1 MAQNKFHCNHLIR
14 VLSIVEEGVGF
25 IKTRVV
31 ITISRFFF
39 FLFFSKYRVL
49 LKAALGFTHSS
60 QTKMARVQP
69 SASAEIITL
78 SSRIT

>member
-1 MAQNKFHCNHLIR
+1 MAQNRFHCNHLIR

-39 FLFFSKYRVL
+39 FNFFLST
-49 LKAALGFTHSS
+49 GFY
-60 QTKMARVQP
+60 
-69 SASAEIITL
+69 
-78 SSRIT
+78 